1 MTIPPVF
8 NSIWNTMQQPLFKI
22 GGRGISLI
30 SFVYFAIPIIVSM
43 LASRFVIRILKR
55 NVYSKTELA
64 KGAQY
69 TLSRLIK
76 YVILGLGIL
85 TGLQMIGFNL
95 TTIHVFGG
103 LFGVGVGFGLQN
115 IFSNFFSGI
124 ILLLERPIEVGNI
137 IEIDG
142 EFCRVREI
150 KFRVT
155 AVTTFDN
162 ETVLVPNTK
171 LVTDEVTNWSY
182 KGDTTLRLHI
192 PIGVG
197 YDSDVKQV
205 KKFLTEIANSEEHV
219 VKNPQP
225 RAYFKQHGD
234 SSLDFELLAW
244 INTPVNAIPVKDSI
258 REKIDEKFRE
268 EEIEIPYPQRDEH
281 LFPRG
286 KFEGLTPDSPSE
298 N

>member
-1 MTIPPVF
+1 MTITAIF
-8 NSIWNTMQQPLFKI
+8 DDIWHTIQQPLFTI
-22 GGRGISLI
+22 GGKGISVI
-30 SFVYFAIPIIVSM
+30 SFVYFAIPILISI
-43 LASRFVIRILKR
+43 LLSRFVIRILTR

-64 KGAQY
+64 EGAQY
-69 TLSRLIK
+69 TLSRLVK
-76 YVILGLGIL
+76 YIILGLGIL
-85 TGLQMIGFNL
+85 TGTQMLGFKL

-115 IFSNFFSGI
+115 IFSNFASGM
-124 ILLLERPIEVGNI
+124 ILLIERPIQVGDI

-142 EFCRVREI
+142 SYCRVREI

-155 AVTTFDN
+155 AVTSFDN

-182 KGDTTLRLHI
+182 EGDTTLRLHI

-197 YDSDVKQV
+197 YDSNVKKV
-205 KKFLTEIANSEEHV
+205 KKFLTEIAHAEKKV
-219 VKNPQP
+219 VKTPPP
-225 RAYFKQHGD
+225 RAYFKDHGD

-244 INTPVNAIPVKDSI
+244 VNSPVDVIPVRDSI
-258 REKIDEKFRE
+258 REKIDEKFRKE
-268 EEIEIPYPQRDEH
+268 GIEIPYPQRDDH
-281 LFPRG
+281 LFPQG
-286 KFEGLTPDSPSE
+286 DFEGLKSKATSE